1 MADIATSY
9 EADDEDLYS
18 LPTHDPLGILRS
30 TRIVLELGE
39 HVWINQEQVE
49 LLCQR
54 WLQDTRDAQST
65 PGTGES
71 QDEALWDARYH
82 FYDGSERTVN
92 WLLVL
97 DALNFCFW
105 AEKDQPRWT
114 IDYQGEILNG
124 YWAEA
129 AALKR
134 AVEDGIPLWDAEYL
148 STISHETVAQ
158 IFRGTHTI
166 PLLEQRVNNAREVG
180 RILLDHFDGQFV
192 RAIEQTQK
200 SAIDLSLLLANTFS
214 SFHDVATYRHH
225 EVRFFKRAQ
234 ICAADLHN
242 AFGEKEWGNLTE
254 LDQLTAFA
262 DYKLPQVLRHYN
274 VLEYCP
280 SLAEQVDNRELIAA
294 GSEEEIE
301 IRAATIWACELLRR
315 ALLAQGYV
323 ASAAEID
330 QKLWLLGQHS
340 TDMRPY
346 HRTRTIYY

>member
-1 MADIATSY
+1 MTDIATSY
-9 EADDEDLYS
+9 DTDDEDSYS
-18 LPTHDPLGILRS
+18 MPTYDPLGIFSS
-30 TRIVLELGE
+30 TRAVIELGE
-39 HVWINQEQVE
+39 HVWINQGQVE

-54 WLQDTRDAQST
+54 WLQEKHSQEET
-65 PGTGES
+65 PVS
-71 QDEALWDARYH
+71 KDVLWDTRYH

-114 IDYQGEILNG
+114 IDYQGETLNG

-134 AVEDGIPLWDAEYL
+134 AVEEGISLWDAQYL
-148 STISHETVAQ
+148 STISSETMAQ
-158 IFRGTHTI
+158 IFRGSQSI
-166 PLLEQRVNNAREVG
+166 PLLEQRVQNAQEVG
-180 RILLDHFDGQFV
+180 RILLERFDGQFAT
-192 RAIEQTQK
+192 AIEQTQH
-200 SAIDLSLLLANTFS
+200 SAVKLALLLADTFP
-214 SFHDVATYRHH
+214 SFRDNASYRNH
-225 EVRFFKRAQ
+225 EVHFFKRAQ
-234 ICAADLHN
+234 ICAADLHH
-242 AFGEKEWGNLTE
+242 AFGGTQWGKLTD

-280 SLAEQVDNRELIAA
+280 SLAEQIDNQELIAA
-294 GSEEEIE
+294 CSEEEVE
-301 IRAATIWACELLRR
+301 IRATTIWACELLRR
-315 ALLAQGYV
+315 TLLAQGYTI
-323 ASAAEID
+323 SAAEID

-340 TDMRPY
+340 ADMRPY

>member
-1 MADIATSY
+1 MVDIATSY
-9 EADDEDLYS
+9 DTDDEGLYS
-18 LPTHDPLGILRS
+18 LPALDPLGIFRS
-30 TRIVLELGE
+30 TRIVMELGE

-49 LLCQR
+49 WLSRQ
-54 WLQDTRDAQST
+54 WLQEKQDAPSN
-65 PGTGES
+65 TGENQEES
-71 QDEALWDARYH
+71 LWDVRYH
-82 FYDGSERTVN
+82 FHDDGERTVN

-114 IDYQGEILNG
+114 INYQGEVLNG

-134 AVEDGIPLWDAEYL
+134 AVEEGIPLWDAQYL
-148 STISHETVAQ
+148 STISDETMAQ

-166 PLLEQRVNNAREVG
+166 PLFEQRVNNAREVG
-180 RILLDHFDGQFV
+180 RVLLERFDGQFAN
-192 RAIEQTQK
+192 AIEQVGR
-200 SAIDLSLLLANTFS
+200 SAIQLAYLLATTFP
-214 SFHDVATYRHH
+214 SFHDVATYRNH

-234 ICAADLHN
+234 ICVADLYH
-242 AFGEKEWGNLTE
+242 AFRGKAWGNLAG

-280 SLAEQVDNRELIAA
+280 SLAEQVDNRELITA

-301 IRAATIWACELLRR
+301 IRAATIWACEFLRR

-323 ASAAEID
+323 VSAAGID
-330 QKLWLLGQHS
+330 QKLWLLGQQS
-340 TDMRPY
+340 ADMRPY